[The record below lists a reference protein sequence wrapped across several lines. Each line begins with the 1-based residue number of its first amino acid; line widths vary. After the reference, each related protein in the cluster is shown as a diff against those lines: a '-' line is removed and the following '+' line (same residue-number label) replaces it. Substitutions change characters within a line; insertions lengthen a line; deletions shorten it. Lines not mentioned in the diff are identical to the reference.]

1 MWYTSGKHRAL
12 KSVWS
17 PRAAERNHYWKRE
30 ERGELNNWTCL
41 LESAIEKLNPE
52 VFKIYFLPK
61 FWISGGW
68 VEIWTIRHGSWWSFE
83 EERVEGEQKNKIL
96 NNQITMQS
104 IAGISKWHK
113 ESLEAEKMW
122 KQLCEVTL
130 SYQMDQQSLKW
141 NPRKYQSVLGRKFTT
156 LKHNIAI
163 AVEMQMNVSNCKNA
177 ISFLFLRNR
186 NWGVGKISHI
196 LHGGS
201 SYLDCLR
208 DSFKMGSS
216 LSFIL
221 HAFEFIRHLTLT
233 SPLLCYLLW
242 NMFRGWQLNDYYN
255 RELKWRKPK
264 KQSMTKI
271 REAIKND

>member
-12 KSVWS
+12 KSLWS
-17 PRAAERNHYWKRE
+17 PRAAERNHYWKRA

-113 ESLEAEKMW
+113 ESLETEKMW
-122 KQLCEVTL
+122 EQLCEVTL
-130 SYQMDQQSLKW
+130 SYQMDQRSLKW
-141 NPRKYQSVLGRKFTT
+141 NPRKYHSVRGRRFTT
-156 LKHNIAI
+156 LKHKNAI
-163 AVEMQMNVSNCKNA
+163 AVKMQMNVSDWKK
-177 ISFLFLRNR
+177 RNFFP
-186 NWGVGKISHI
+186 I
-196 LHGGS
+196 
-201 SYLDCLR
+201 
-208 DSFKMGSS
+208 
-216 LSFIL
+216 
-221 HAFEFIRHLTLT
+221 
-233 SPLLCYLLW
+233 
-242 NMFRGWQLNDYYN
+242 FR
-255 RELKWRKPK
+255 E
-264 KQSMTKI
+264 
-271 REAIKND
+271 